1 MEQKMISVMIMV
13 NVLVKNIM
21 VLKNVMNVLMDI
33 LVSLIAKHVL
43 VMIKGLKVPLVM
55 LVDNV
60 HVNPMLLEVI
70 AMNVN
75 MSIMDFQIAKVLLC
89 LIWNSNCFLDMFPVL
104 LSTIFDAISACE
116 CNEEGSVLDEHQHA
130 TCFDNGRCTCKG
142 PNIAGDKCDQCA
154 PGT

>member
-1 MEQKMISVMIMV
+1 MGQKMISVTIMV

-21 VLKNVMNVLMDI
+21 VLKNVMNVLMAI
-33 LVSLIAKHVL
+33 LVSLTAKHVL

-89 LIWNSNCFLDMFPVL
+89 LI
-104 LSTIFDAISACE
+104 
-116 CNEEGSVLDEHQHA
+116 
-130 TCFDNGRCTCKG
+130 
-142 PNIAGDKCDQCA
+142 
-154 PGT
+154 

>member
-1 MEQKMISVMIMV
+1 MNMEQKMISVMIMV

-43 VMIKGLKVPLVM
+43 VMIKGLKVLLAM

-89 LIWNSNCFLDMFPVL
+89 LI
-104 LSTIFDAISACE
+104 
-116 CNEEGSVLDEHQHA
+116 
-130 TCFDNGRCTCKG
+130 
-142 PNIAGDKCDQCA
+142 
-154 PGT
+154 

>member
-1 MEQKMISVMIMV
+1 MGIMV

-60 HVNPMLLEVI
+60 HVNLMLLEVI
-70 AMNVN
+70 VMNVN
-75 MSIMDFQIAKVLLC
+75 MSIMDFQIAKLVNVMKGDLYWMNMGMPLVLTME
-89 LIWNSNCFLDMFPVL
+89 DVL
-104 LSTIFDAISACE
+104 VRVPILLGINVI
-116 CNEEGSVLDEHQHA
+116 NVLQV
-130 TCFDNGRCTCKG
+130 T
-142 PNIAGDKCDQCA
+142 P
-154 PGT
+154 

>member
-1 MEQKMISVMIMV
+1 MISVMIMV

-21 VLKNVMNVLMDI
+21 VLKNVMNVLMAI
-33 LVSLIAKHVL
+33 LVSLTAKHVL

-60 HVNPMLLEVI
+60 HVNPMSLEVI

-89 LIWNSNCFLDMFPVL
+89 LI
-104 LSTIFDAISACE
+104 
-116 CNEEGSVLDEHQHA
+116 
-130 TCFDNGRCTCKG
+130 
-142 PNIAGDKCDQCA
+142 
-154 PGT
+154 

>member
-1 MEQKMISVMIMV
+1 MISVMIMV

-43 VMIKGLKVPLVM
+43 VMNKGLKVPLVM

-89 LIWNSNCFLDMFPVL
+89 LI
-104 LSTIFDAISACE
+104 
-116 CNEEGSVLDEHQHA
+116 
-130 TCFDNGRCTCKG
+130 
-142 PNIAGDKCDQCA
+142 
-154 PGT
+154 

>member
-1 MEQKMISVMIMV
+1 MISVMIMV

-43 VMIKGLKVPLVM
+43 VMIKGLKVLLAMP
-55 LVDNV
+55 VDNV

-70 AMNVN
+70 VMNVN

-89 LIWNSNCFLDMFPVL
+89 LI
-104 LSTIFDAISACE
+104 
-116 CNEEGSVLDEHQHA
+116 
-130 TCFDNGRCTCKG
+130 
-142 PNIAGDKCDQCA
+142 
-154 PGT
+154 